1 MTMPEGV
8 PNDAAVPTP
17 STDAE
22 FALPLNVKVE
32 PPDGP
37 VLRMRK
43 LPASATT
50 NRPPNVSYA
59 RPMPEP
65 LYSALLPTPLSSHPA
80 APVGEPENRVTVQ
93 PAAGLVTEAVGVGV
107 TVVVDDEVG
116 VVVRVVPLDGE
127 GVAVTDALTTL
138 RHVMVR
144 IALLPESD
152 APRKGRVRGEVCEK
166 GRGDGD
172 VRRGRDDPSSA
183 DPSLHSPATY
193 AT

>member
-1 MTMPEGV
+1 MIEEDALMTTPEGV

-22 FALPLNVKVE
+22 IALPLNVKVE
-32 PPDGP
+32 PPKGP

-50 NRPPNVSYA
+50 NRPPDVSYA
-59 RPMPEP
+59 RPKPGP
-65 LYSALLPTPLSSHPA
+65 LYSALLPIPLSSHPA
-80 APVGEPENRVTVQ
+80 VPVGEPENRVTVQ
-93 PAAGLVTEAVGVGV
+93 PDAELVTEAVGVGV
-107 TVVVDDEVG
+107 TVVVDVEVG

-144 IALLPESD
+144 ITLLPESD
-152 APRKGRVRGEVCEK
+152 APRKGRGAGGRCVKRGEAMVTK
-166 GRGDGD
+166 AKTG
-172 VRRGRDDPSSA
+172 
-183 DPSLHSPATY
+183 
-193 AT
+193 